1 MPRRRAHKPIAKVRI
16 RTARSGDLDAL
27 IALEQRV
34 FDTDQLSRR
43 SLRHL
48 LRSRTADVIVAQ
60 DKGQLAGTAIMLF
73 RPGSAVA
80 RLYSLAVAPQMG
92 GRGVAQRLI
101 AAAERVGRRRGCTA
115 MRLEVHEDNAAAISR
130 YRQCGYAEFGRRKR
144 YYEDGGDALRFEKP
158 LGRPRNRKRKR
169 SAK

>member
-1 MPRRRAHKPIAKVRI
+1 MPRRRAHKPIAQVRI

-27 IALEQRV
+27 MALEQRV

-43 SLRHL
+43 SLRNL

-60 DKGQLAGTAIMLF
+60 EKGQLAGTAIVLF

-92 GRGVAQRLI
+92 GRGVAQRL
-101 AAAERVGRRRGCTA
+101 
-115 MRLEVHEDNAAAISR
+115 
-130 YRQCGYAEFGRRKR
+130 
-144 YYEDGGDALRFEKP
+144 
-158 LGRPRNRKRKR
+158 
-169 SAK
+169 